1 VTGNRRRAGS
11 CDSAASAST
20 MAGVG
25 ENLDWLTAEKVWG
38 GGGGMEDTAV
48 AGGAG
53 AMEAAAGICCCCCWA
68 DCGKMT
74 TPGIKADRKDPSAGL

>member
-1 VTGNRRRAGS
+1 
-11 CDSAASAST
+11 
-20 MAGVG
+20 
-25 ENLDWLTAEKVWG
+25 
-38 GGGGMEDTAV
+38 MEDTAV